1 MASGNYGI
9 SNIELAKEA
18 AIRSTEI
25 LTQFDYIGVIAFD
38 GAPQWVVKTQKLD
51 NLKKVQDSIGTIRAS
66 GGTSILPALEEATR
80 SLTEDTDA
88 KLKHIIL
95 LTDGMAE
102 RTGYEAVMSK
112 MEKEGI
118 TLSTVA
124 LGQGADTQL
133 LDLLAKE
140 ATADITM

>member
-1 MASGNYGI
+1 
-9 SNIELAKEA
+9 
-18 AIRSTEI
+18 
-25 LTQFDYIGVIAFD
+25 
-38 GAPQWVVKTQKLD
+38 
-51 NLKKVQDSIGTIRAS
+51 
-66 GGTSILPALEEATR
+66 
-80 SLTEDTDA
+80 
-88 KLKHIIL
+88 
-95 LTDGMAE
+95 MAE